1 MRKQQYKSGGKVM
14 DIKQTIIQ
22 KAKNIKLLACD
33 IDGVLTRG
41 EIIVL
46 NNGEEIKVWNV
57 KDGMGYNE
65 LFKTLPRIKTAWMTG
80 RKSLQNQKRAKIL
93 KIDYLVQNC
102 INKMEALKKILGESG
117 VDICE
122 VAYIGDDLI
131 DISVLKKAGFSA
143 CPMDACQDVKKN
155 VDYVSSF
162 KGGEGAVRE
171 IIEIVMRSKG
181 EWKKVLDRY
190 KIS

>member
-1 MRKQQYKSGGKVM
+1 MN
-14 DIKQTIIQ
+14 IKKTVIQ
-22 KAKNIKLLACD
+22 RAKNIKLLACD

-46 NNGEEIKVWNV
+46 NNGEEIKIWNV

-65 LFKTLPRIKTAWMTG
+65 LFKTLPRIKTAWMSG
-80 RKSLQNQKRAKIL
+80 RKSLQIQKRAKIL

-102 INKMEALKKILGESG
+102 KTKKKALEKILSKSG
-117 VDICE
+117 IDTRE

-131 DISVLKKAGFSA
+131 DIPVLKTAGFSA

-155 VDYVSSF
+155 VDYISSF
-162 KGGEGAVRE
+162 KGGEGVVRE
-171 IIEIVMRSKG
+171 IIEIIMQSKG
-181 EWKKVLDRY
+181 EWKRALDRY
-190 KIS
+190 KVS